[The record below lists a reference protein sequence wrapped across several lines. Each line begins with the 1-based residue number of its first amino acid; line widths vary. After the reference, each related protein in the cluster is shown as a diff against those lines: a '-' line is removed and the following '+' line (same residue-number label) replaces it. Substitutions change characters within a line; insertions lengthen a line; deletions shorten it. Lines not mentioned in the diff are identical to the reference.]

1 MNVDT
6 AAAMAPDTYAPF
18 AEYYDIEYDAFD
30 ADLDFYRQ
38 FARQANGPILEL
50 GCGTGRVLRA
60 LAELALPLT
69 GIDNSAAM
77 LDRARTRLSTDV
89 RLVLADVRCVVPA
102 QLPNAPYWMAF
113 SAINS
118 WLHLPDADAQLDALR
133 AVRAVVVSGGLLL
146 LDLMVPEPHYLAALD
161 GRLTCEFSTTL
172 PDGDRLD
179 KLVSRTHDLASQTIS
194 TTVYYDR
201 THASTGQLNRAVGRY
216 DTRYVHRFELEH
228 LLERAGWRLISLYGS
243 YDLDPYG
250 ADAERMLALATWGSA
265 SDDVKG

>member
-1 MNVDT
+1 MNVDI
-6 AAAMAPDTYAPF
+6 AAEIAPDAYAPF
-18 AEYYDIEYDAFD
+18 AEYYDSEYDAFD

-38 FARQANGPILEL
+38 FALQANGPILEL

-60 LAELALPLT
+60 LAELGLPLT
-69 GIDNSAAM
+69 GIDNSAEM
-77 LDRARTRLSTDV
+77 LRRARTRLSGDV
-89 RLVLADVRCVVPA
+89 RLVLADVRCVTQA

-118 WLHLPDADAQLDALR
+118 WLHLPDAAAQLDALR
-133 AVRAVVVSGGLLL
+133 ALRGVVVSGGLLL

-161 GRLTCEFSTTL
+161 GRLTCEFSTEL
-172 PDGDRLD
+172 PNGDRLD

-201 THASTGQLNRAVGRY
+201 ARADSGQLSRAVGHY

-265 SDDVKG
+265 TDDVKG

>member
-1 MNVDT
+1 MNTDT
-6 AAAMAPDTYAPF
+6 AAATATDAYAPF
-18 AEYYDIEYDAFD
+18 AVYYDIEYDAFE

-38 FARQANGPILEL
+38 FAREANGPILEI

-60 LAELALPLT
+60 LTELGLPLT
-69 GIDNSAAM
+69 GVDNSAEM
-77 LDRARTRLSTDV
+77 LRRARSRLPGGV
-89 RLVLADVRCVVPA
+89 NLVLDDVRCLTPA
-102 QLPNAPYWMAF
+102 QLPDAPYWMAF

-118 WLHLPDADAQLDALR
+118 WLHLPDAEAHLDALR
-133 AVRAVVVSGGLLL
+133 ALRAVVVSGGLLL
-146 LDLMVPEPHYLAALD
+146 LDLMVPEPHYLATLD

-179 KLVSRTHDLASQTIS
+179 KLVSRTHDLATQTIQ

-201 THASTGQLNRAVGRY
+201 TQSGAGQLRRAVGHY
-216 DTRYVHRFELEH
+216 ETRYLHRFELEH

-243 YDLDPYG
+243 YELDPYG

-265 SDDVKG
+265 ADDVKG